1 LTFLPLATIL
11 ATMQKFTAPIPL
23 SLYIHLP
30 WCVRK
35 CPYCD
40 FNSHAARGDTLP
52 EELYVAA
59 LLRDFDEQLPRI
71 WGRRLISIFFG
82 GGTPSLFSEKS
93 IAAILTGINTR
104 LPFNTSLEITLEAN
118 PGTIDE
124 AHFAGFRRAG
134 INRLSLGIQS
144 LQNEKLQALGRIH
157 DRDNA
162 LRAIDLAT
170 RAGFDNFNLDFMHGL
185 PQQNVAEALADLRDG
200 LRFSP
205 PHLSWYQLTIEPNT
219 LFHHQPPALPAEEV
233 LYDIQEQGKELLLN
247 AGLQQYE
254 VSAYCKKDHAC
265 AHNVN
270 YWEFGDYLGIG
281 AGSHSKITCLDQ
293 QQISRHW
300 QVKHPQDYLNPQKK
314 FTAEQKI
321 LTPAEVIFEFML
333 NALRLAQG
341 VPLSLFSE
349 RTGLSAALL
358 QPALKRAR
366 EKKLLRENPDMLVA
380 TDLGQR
386 FLNDLV
392 ALFL

>member
-1 LTFLPLATIL
+1 
-11 ATMQKFTAPIPL
+11 MQKFTAPIPL

-40 FNSHAARGDTLP
+40 FNSHALRDTLP

-59 LLRDFDEQLPRI
+59 LLRDFEEQLPRI
-71 WGRRLISIFFG
+71 WGRRLTSIFFG

-93 IAAILTGINTR
+93 IAAILTGINAR

-118 PGTIDE
+118 PGAVDE
-124 AHFAGFRRAG
+124 ARFVGFRHAG
-134 INRLSLGIQS
+134 VNRLSLGIQS

-157 DRDNA
+157 DREYA
-162 LRAIDLAT
+162 LRAIELAT

-185 PQQNVAEALADLRDG
+185 PKQNVAEALADLRDG
-200 LRFSP
+200 LGFSP

-219 LFHHQPPALPAEEV
+219 LFHHQPPTLPVEEE
-233 LYDIQEQGKELLLN
+233 LYEIQEQGKQVLAD
-247 AGLQQYE
+247 AGLGQYE
-254 VSAYCKKDHAC
+254 VSAYCKADHEC
-265 AHNVN
+265 AHNLN

-293 QQISRHW
+293 QHISRHW
-300 QVKHPQDYLNPQKK
+300 QVKHPKDFLDTQKK

-321 LTPAEVIFEFML
+321 LTPAEVVFEFML
-333 NALRLAQG
+333 NALRLTKG
-341 VPLSLFSE
+341 VPLTLFFE
-349 RTGLSAALL
+349 RTGLPATMLE
-358 QPALKRAR
+358 PALTRAR
-366 EKKLLRENPDMLVA
+366 EKKLMSENPAELRA
-380 TDLGQR
+380 TELGQR